1 MAERKV
7 VVFANRRLQRRH
19 TLGPET
25 RSTLKFRWP
34 APNGQELT
42 ARVRDVS
49 LSGLSMGLPDE
60 LVGFEVGDILKGIE
74 LHINGKVVHG
84 DLLAMH
90 VTHVEGTGS
99 ICGGLFYPQAD
110 EDLITIR
117 LIVRALEAE
126 S

>member
-7 VVFANRRLQRRH
+7 VVFANRRLQRRYA
-19 TLGPET
+19 LGPET
-25 RSTLKFRWP
+25 RSTIKFRWP
-34 APNGQELT
+34 APNGQDFT
-42 ARVRDVS
+42 ATVRDVS
-49 LSGLSMGLPDE
+49 LSGLSMGVPDDLVE
-60 LVGFEVGDILKGIE
+60 LAVGDILKGIE
-74 LHINGKVVHG
+74 VRINGKVVHG

-90 VTHVEGTGS
+90 VTRVEGVGS